1 MAVVPK
7 EGIAV
12 VYGFVDPV
20 TKKVIPYKIL
30 IPRYIVDA
38 DRLFPSPKR
47 PPEEEELTSEDRKF
61 VDRYSKFTMI
71 PTAEKKVRF
80 FIYSDPE
87 LDSLKALLDEDE
99 IAYTT
104 SLITLTPEQET
115 AIKECE
121 ASKVHIREVIKRLG
135 L

>member
-1 MAVVPK
+1 MAVIPKEGMAVVC
-7 EGIAV
+7 GWI
-12 VYGFVDPV
+12 DPI

-30 IPRYIVDA
+30 IPRYVVDT
-38 DRLFPSPKR
+38 DRLFPSAIV
-47 PPEEEELTSEDRKF
+47 PPEGELTSEDRKF
-61 VDRYSKFTMI
+61 VDRYAMFTMI
-71 PTAEKKVRF
+71 PTVEKKVRF

-121 ASKVHIREVIKRLG
+121 ASKAHIREVIKRLG